1 MNLLE
6 LMDVLEIVQKK
17 LIEFEKKLATVLF
30 TLALA
35 VLQYAFLAWIFLGI
49 YHMYGRDYVFIALG
63 VGVILFGLKQRT
75 DGALK
80 DLEIRQ
86 LRGRLDGERNQLST

>member
-6 LMDVLEIVQKK
+6 LIVVLETVRKK
-17 LIEFEKKLATVLF
+17 LVEFEKKLITISF

-49 YHMYGRDYVFIALG
+49 YHAYGRDYVFIALG

-75 DGALK
+75 DGALR
-80 DLEIRQ
+80 DLEIKQ
-86 LRGRLDGERNQLST
+86 LRGRLDGERNKLSN